1 MRRLEGCHNL
11 TYYKCYA
18 IFIQL
23 TKIPKVHQNPGTYRG
38 QNEHHVPR
46 TVTFKQAV
54 FGLNNKKQKTLS
66 C

>member
-1 MRRLEGCHNL
+1 MLKNEKWTYTLKRMRRLEGGHNL

-46 TVTFKQAV
+46 MVT
-54 FGLNNKKQKTLS
+54 LNFYV
-66 C
+66 